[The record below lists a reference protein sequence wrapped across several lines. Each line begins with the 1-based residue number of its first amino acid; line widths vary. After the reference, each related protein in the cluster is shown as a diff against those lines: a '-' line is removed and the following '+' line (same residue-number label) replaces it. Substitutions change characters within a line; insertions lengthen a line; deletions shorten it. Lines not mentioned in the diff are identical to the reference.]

1 MQYFPE
7 VKQRPQE
14 RSSIRL
20 CFRRTPPH
28 QGVSE
33 AGSARFDLSEWHQ
46 TTVASEST
54 AQFQANISE
63 HIHQLVLDSDDV
75 EVFLRELAGMSAR
88 TLSAPGDKVLCGV
101 TLWRHRK
108 PVTVANSNAEAEEIG
123 QVQYRFSDSPCMKA
137 SREQVT
143 IELPDLEADT
153 DWPVYTDMLMELGI
167 RSLLAVPFKL
177 EGDTRAALILY
188 SGRADRFDGHTRAIA
203 EDFVRQ
209 TSMAL
214 DLAVRLARY
223 SEAAADLRATLETRT
238 VIDMAVGIIMAQNRC
253 TQIEAFNILKT
264 ASSTRNIKLREVART
279 VVLNLGQGPVKT
291 YYDA

>member
-1 MQYFPE
+1 M
-7 VKQRPQE
+7 
-14 RSSIRL
+14 
-20 CFRRTPPH
+20 
-28 QGVSE
+28 
-33 AGSARFDLSEWHQ
+33 
-46 TTVASEST
+46 ASEST
-54 AQFQANISE
+54 AQFEEKISE
-63 HIHQLVLDSDDV
+63 HLHQLVLDSEDV
-75 EVFLRELAGMSAR
+75 EVFLRELAGISAR
-88 TLSAPGDKVLCGV
+88 TLSSPGDEVLCGV

-108 PVTVANSNAEAEEIG
+108 PVTVANSNEAAEKIG
-123 QVQYRFSDSPCMKA
+123 QIQYRFSDSPCMKA

-143 IELPDLEADT
+143 IELPDLEEST
-153 DWPVYTDMLMELGI
+153 DWPVYSELVMDLGI

-188 SGRADRFDGHTRAIA
+188 SGRANRFEGRTRAIA

-253 TQIEAFNILKT
+253 SQIEAFNILKT